1 MPRSKIVK
9 VDKYVTDE
17 KMAGYSAH
25 SYAEAVWLTTRY
37 LQHILPPAVVSV
49 LVFVIHRTMRYH
61 KDTDAISLSQFVKG
75 IVDKDSERLI
85 TGACGYSKSTV
96 AKALNFLEEM
106 QLISRTKVRDSE
118 RGNAP
123 TLVKIEYKNVFQLV
137 KSTVHDSKKGRNM
150 ARINLA
156 KRFKEINTLDTPPC
170 PIPAHGL
177 SDSGPTPCPI
187 VRHTQSDNTQSDLTQ
202 SERPSA
208 TSGRRVVEGVLKSIS
223 KTETVKQTIAT
234 VVGKSQATRAGRA
247 ASARADKSLTVDGVN
262 ALWHTAMKTHH
273 PDVPFTSL
281 TLKTFAIFKK
291 AATTHHVKD
300 LGEFVDW
307 VVDNWLHN
315 RTHSLQWYKD
325 GGAKLSV
332 MPDLDQF
339 ARLYKHFVRLY
350 ADEHI
355 GVNHRID
362 ETAKLKRQLAEAEA
376 GRQKAEDRAARVA
389 KEAERAIELTERQIE
404 AAKADA
410 ARAIRKASVQSH
422 TIRET
427 KSMEEIR
434 DEMMS
439 DEFSENLPEWKDG

>member
-17 KMAGYSAH
+17 KMAEYSER

-37 LQHILPPAVVSV
+37 LQHVLPPAVVAV

-75 IVDKDSERLI
+75 IVDRDSERLL

-96 AKALNFLEEM
+96 AKALSFLEEM

-137 KSTVHDSKKGRNM
+137 KSTVHDSKKDRNM

-156 KRFKEINTLDTPPC
+156 KRFKQINSLDTPPC
-170 PIPAHGL
+170 PISAHGL
-177 SDSGPTPCPI
+177 SDSDPTPCLI
-187 VRHTQSDNTQSDLTQ
+187 VGHTQSDNTQSDLTQ
-202 SERPSA
+202 SEKPSA
-208 TSGRRVVEGVLKSIS
+208 TSGRRVPSGELQSIS
-223 KTETVKQTIAT
+223 KTDKVKSVVST
-234 VVGKSQATRAGRA
+234 VVGKSHSARAARA
-247 ASARADKSLTVDGVN
+247 ASVRDGKNLTVDGVN
-262 ALWHTAMKTHH
+262 ALWHTAMKLHN

-291 AATTHHVKD
+291 AAAAHHVKD

-307 VVDNWLHN
+307 VVANWTYH
-315 RTHSLQWYKD
+315 RTHSLQWYKS

-355 GVNHRID
+355 GRNHKTD
-362 ETAKLKRQLAEAEA
+362 EISALKAKLAQSEHERE
-376 GRQKAEDRAARVA
+376 KAVAAAVKA
-389 KEAERAIELTERQIE
+389 SKEAEKTIALTARQVAVARLDATKAIQKARVPVRAS
-404 AAKADA
+404 KP
-410 ARAIRKASVQSH
+410 V
-422 TIRET
+422 
-427 KSMEEIR
+427 KSMEAVR

-439 DEFSENLPEWKDG
+439 DEYSEPLPEWKNG